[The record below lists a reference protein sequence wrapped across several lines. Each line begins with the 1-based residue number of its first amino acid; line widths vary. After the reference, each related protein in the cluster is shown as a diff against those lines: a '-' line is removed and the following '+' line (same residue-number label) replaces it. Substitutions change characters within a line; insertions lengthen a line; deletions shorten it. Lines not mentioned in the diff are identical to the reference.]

1 MRRTSARPG
10 PGTRFLAWVAGLD
23 QLLLGLTMIVVP
35 SQFDSSH
42 YSAFQP
48 HLFLYGVLIAASGI
62 GLLAWQVLP
71 LQRTRLPQASLL
83 AGACVFALLAE
94 GYWRIH
100 GLTGASTYGFLSL
113 GLLLCLLHVDATL
126 ESSLGI
132 DFLIC
137 LVGIERVAY
146 GALLLGRP
154 DLSDVRTLS
163 NLPSYL
169 AVGGLDMM
177 IAGLL
182 LLIGQTPL
190 GRRRPWLSLM
200 PAAIMLVWAYQVGVR
215 GNLLPALITTTLLAA
230 AVAAKPFFPR
240 SWLAAPRPRIAN
252 RLVAVS
258 VLSASAA
265 LVILAVALL
274 QRTQSAYEQRATLDQ
289 STTAQVVASDSSAFV
304 DSSVQDALL
313 YSRDPQV
320 LSFDPAQQFAFMKR
334 ALAGDPDVSQVSI
347 VNAYGIAVARSPG
360 DQPAADQR
368 ETLAGVQ
375 QVFQTHQPEW
385 DVGISPTQQ
394 VPVLAVRVPILDES
408 GAFEGVYVDQL
419 RLTALTQRLD
429 SLNSD
434 KAARVIIVDSAGRAL
449 VHPDAAIVASR
460 ADLRGL
466 PPVAAALAGKPAPMS
481 YLEGDRRWFSVQVPV
496 TSLGWTVLVERPES
510 EVLAPAMRAR
520 EEALGFLA
528 VMIVLSAGWAVLFA
542 RSFSR
547 PLVDLAHAARLLGAG
562 AQQATLP
569 PAGDDEVGEL
579 VHAFNDM
586 QERLA
591 ARTHERER
599 AEAERAPL
607 LAREQEARAEVE
619 ALLTATAGLGV
630 QAEPEEVLRTLVE
643 QAATL
648 LQADLALYAVI
659 RDGSLVIP
667 WVRRGSEWIEAGHQA
682 RPDGILSAAYQ
693 SGEPYRSHDLYS
705 HPNADPEILERYDL
719 RTQLTVPL
727 IGPAGDHLGVVSLN
741 NSRREAGFNARDE
754 RLLVAICETGAA
766 VLVRA
771 RDSAVRLAAERT
783 AAERKQEVEAL
794 LTAADRLSGAVEPED
809 VLARV
814 VTMAVD
820 MLAVRG
826 ADVVTPDGDHL
837 VRRLLWV
844 DGEWHPGEA
853 RLEVEDTLSGWVI
866 RHARACRVSDLH
878 DAPRTDLPAPI
889 ADRLHAAMS
898 VPILGRDSGVLGALS
913 VYDRRD
919 GQGFT
924 EDDERLAEGI
934 AHHAAAA
941 IERATLIQQLRSRE
955 EHLRTQAVTDPLT
968 GLPNRTLFLERLAE
982 ALAAG
987 RDAARGVAVLFLDL
1001 DGFKVVNDSLGHP
1014 VGDDLL
1020 RAVGKRLLAHQRR
1033 NDLVARFG
1041 GDEFAVLL
1049 ADLADVG
1056 DAVVTAERIIAE
1068 VRRFFSLGDRG
1079 FFINAS
1085 IGVSY
1090 RPARCASASAEELIR
1105 EADIALYRAKA
1116 TGKGHVVVFADTMG
1130 AEAVQRLELQTDLQ
1144 RALRR
1149 GELVLHYQPI
1159 VSLSTKSAI
1168 GAEAL
1173 LRWQH
1178 PEHGLLGPGTFIPMA
1193 EETGLILPIGRWVLE
1208 EACRQAAEWQA
1219 ALPASSPFG
1228 VSVNLAVLQLEQ
1240 PDLVDQV
1247 ATVLRETGLEPQRL
1261 ELELTESA
1269 VIKHAE
1275 SAIATIGRL
1284 KTLGIRLAID
1294 DFGTGYSSLSYLQR
1308 LAVDTLKVDQS
1319 FTKGLAPGSTTTE
1332 IVQAVI
1338 MLAHALGMSV
1348 TAEGIETAE
1357 QLTLLTALGCEN
1369 GQGFLFSP
1377 ACSAVE
1383 LDALLM
1389 HQHLSGP
1396 LRVASRSSAG

>member
-1 MRRTSARPG
+1 M
-10 PGTRFLAWVAGLD
+10 GLD
-23 QLLLGLTMIVVP
+23 LTLLGLTMLVVP
-35 SQFDSSH
+35 SQFDSSR
-42 YSAFQP
+42 YGAFQS
-48 HLFLYGVLIAASGI
+48 HLPLYGIVLAASGTA
-62 GLLAWQVLP
+62 LLTWQILP
-71 LQRTRLPQASLL
+71 LQRTGVPQSSLL
-83 AGACVFALLAE
+83 AGAAVFALLAA
-94 GYWRIH
+94 GYWRSN
-100 GLTGASTYGFLSL
+100 GLTGASTYGLL
-113 GLLLCLLHVDATL
+113 AVGLLLAGFGANVAIEATAGVDFFA
-126 ESSLGI
+126 G
-132 DFLIC
+132 LIG
-137 LVGIERVAY
+137 LQNAAY
-146 GALLLGRP
+146 GAILLARP
-154 DLSDVRTLS
+154 QLSDGASAGVP
-163 NLPSYL
+163 LPYL
-169 AVGGLDMM
+169 QVAAVGM
-177 IAGLL
+177 LL
-182 LLIGQTPL
+182 AAVVLMLSQTPF
-190 GRRRPWLSLM
+190 GRSRRWLT
-200 PAAIMLVWAYQVGVR
+200 PVPVGIMLFWAWEVGVR
-215 GNLLPALITTTLLAA
+215 GNLLAPLITTSLLA
-230 AVAAKPFFPR
+230 VALGAKPFIPH
-240 SWLAAPRPRIAN
+240 SWLAAPKPRLAN
-252 RLVAVS
+252 KLVAVS
-258 VLSASAA
+258 VLSIGIA
-265 LVILAVALL
+265 LVILAVALV
-274 QRTQSAYEQRATLDQ
+274 QRMQSAYEQRAELDL
-289 STTAQVVASDSSAFV
+289 STTAQVIAHDSAAFV
-304 DSSVQDALL
+304 DGRVQNALL
-313 YSRDPQV
+313 LSRDPQV
-320 LSFDPAQQFAFMKR
+320 LSFDPAQQFAFMQR
-334 ALAGDPDVSQVSI
+334 ALAGDPALSQVSI
-347 VNAYGIAVARSPG
+347 VNASGITVARSTGEQPNIDPPG
-360 DQPAADQR
+360 
-368 ETLAGVQ
+368 TLPGVT

-385 DVGISPTQQ
+385 EVVTSPTQQ
-394 VPVLAVRVPILDES
+394 VPVLAVCVPITDPA
-408 GAFEGVYVDQL
+408 GTFEGVYVDQV
-419 RLTALTQRLD
+419 RLSALTQQLD
-429 SLNSD
+429 SLKPDNTT
-434 KAARVIIVDSAGRAL
+434 RLIIVDSSGRVL
-449 VHPDAAIVASR
+449 VHPDAAMVVSH
-460 ADLRGL
+460 ADLQRI
-466 PPVAAALAGKPAPMS
+466 PPVAAALAGRPEPMS
-481 YLEGDRRWFSVQVPV
+481 YSYGGRRWLSAQQPV
-496 TSLGWTVLVERPES
+496 KPLGWTVLVERPES
-510 EVLAPAMRAR
+510 EVLAPATRAQ
-520 EEALGFLA
+520 EEALGLLA
-528 VMIVLSAGWAVLFA
+528 IMIALAAGWAVLLA
-542 RSFSR
+542 DRFSR
-547 PLVDLAHAARLLGAG
+547 PLVELAHAARLLGAG
-562 AQQATLP
+562 AQHASLP

-586 QERLA
+586 QERLS
-591 ARTHERER
+591 ARTRERER

-648 LQADLALYAVI
+648 LQADRALYAVGK
-659 RDGSLVIP
+659 DGGLVIP
-667 WVRRGSEWIEAGHQA
+667 WVRRGAEWIESGRTA
-682 RPDGILSAAYQ
+682 RPDGILAAAYR
-693 SGEPYRSHDLYS
+693 SGEPYRSRDLRS

-741 NSRREAGFNARDE
+741 NSRREGGFSARDE

-766 VLVRA
+766 ILVRA
-771 RDSAVRLAAERT
+771 RDSAVRLEAEHSAAQ
-783 AAERKQEVEAL
+783 RKQEVEAL

-826 ADVVTPDGDHL
+826 GDVVTNEGDYL
-837 VRRLLWV
+837 IRRLLWV

-853 RLEVEDTLSGWVI
+853 KLRVEDTLSGWVI
-866 RHARACRVSDLH
+866 RHARACRVPDLR
-878 DAPRTDLPAPI
+878 APPRAELPSSI
-889 ADRLHAAMS
+889 AERLRAAMS
-898 VPILGRDSGVLGALS
+898 VPILGRDGGILGALS

-919 GQGFT
+919 GKDFT
-924 EDDERLAEGI
+924 VDDERLAEGI
-934 AHHAAAA
+934 AHHAAVA

-968 GLPNRTLFLERLAE
+968 GLPNRALFLERLE
-982 ALAAG
+982 DALAAG
-987 RDAARGVAVLFLDL
+987 SDAARGVAVLFLDL

-1049 ADLADVG
+1049 ADLADVA
-1056 DAVVTAERIIAE
+1056 DAVVTADRIIAE

-1085 IGVSY
+1085 VGVSF

-1144 RALRR
+1144 RALKR

-1219 ALPASSPFG
+1219 SLPPSSPFG

-1247 ATVLRETGLEPQRL
+1247 ATVLRETGLEPHRL

-1275 SAIATIGRL
+1275 SAISTIARL

-1308 LAVDTLKVDQS
+1308 LAVDTLKIDQS

-1357 QLTLLTALGCEN
+1357 QQTLLTALGCEN

-1383 LDALLM
+1383 LDALLR

-1396 LRVASRSSAG
+1396 VSMTDRGAARSSAG